1 MDCLQTLLSIS
12 TCAAT
17 QRYGQAGRFPAS
29 SVSRFTNATFCEL
42 VGIMAEEYDAEV
54 AACVREH
61 AEKPPAPEAGAGAAG
76 EAGGEL
82 AGACEIDG

>member
-61 AEKPPAPEAGAGAAG
+61 AEKHPGFETDAGVGG
-76 EAGGEL
+76 EAGG
-82 AGACEIDG
+82 AGAGEIVE